1 MSKRDPYPEE
11 LVALRDVLIE
21 SLPRACTDDLMTVA
35 IESAKAVKAAFDEI
49 YKVNSTPKADD

>member
-1 MSKRDPYPEE
+1 MSKREPHLEE
-11 LVALRDVLIE
+11 LVALRCVLIE
-21 SLPRACTDDLMTVA
+21 SLPSTGVDELTTVA